1 MRDLRNLFL
10 LLVLTSVSLA
20 CREEKTAK
28 NLIYVGPKSE
38 LTDIDMVYSDSAR
51 TVVRMVTPSQ
61 ITLYSEDRVYPKE
74 VKLWF
79 YDKMGNVTSQVRGD
93 SAHFFRQKNS
103 YKMMGNVVIFNVQQ
117 AETLK
122 TEEFTWLP
130 EEKRVFTDK
139 PVQIRTK
146 KEIIYGVGMDAAQD
160 FTHYSL
166 GHVTNSVLTVESLPT
181 N

>member
-79 YDKMGNVTSQVRGD
+79 TIKWEMLPPKLEAIPR
-93 SAHFFRQKNS
+93 
-103 YKMMGNVVIFNVQQ
+103 IF
-117 AETLK
+117 LS
-122 TEEFTWLP
+122 
-130 EEKRVFTDK
+130 
-139 PVQIRTK
+139 
-146 KEIIYGVGMDAAQD
+146 KEIRI
-160 FTHYSL
+160 
-166 GHVTNSVLTVESLPT
+166 N
-181 N
+181 